1 MDSLVLGLCTD
12 NVVTVLQPSS
22 TIECGGGS
30 SCSCSGSSNIQTGT
44 AALGASFFVPAPTLV
59 TGYITATVVTG
70 TVTVT
75 LNGTTIN
82 TPYVVVVP
90 PALTAT
96 IPFTFFATGNVTL
109 AIAGT
114 TGTVTYQYLY

>member
-44 AALGASFFVPAPTLV
+44 TALGASFFVPAPTLV

-82 TPYVVVVP
+82 TPYVVGP
-90 PALTAT
+90 TAT
-96 IPFTFFATGNVTL
+96 IPFTFFATGNITL
-109 AIAGT
+109 AIAGA
-114 TGTVTYQYLY
+114 TGTITYQYLT

>member
-22 TIECGGGS
+22 TIECGGSS
-30 SCSCSGSSNIQTGT
+30 SCSCSSNIQTGT
-44 AALGASFFVPAPTLV
+44 VALGTSFYVPAPTLV
-59 TGYITATVVTG
+59 TGYITATVATG
-70 TVTVT
+70 AVTVT

-90 PALTAT
+90 PALTTT

>member
-12 NVVTVLQPSS
+12 NVVTVLHPSS
-22 TIECGGGS
+22 TIECS
-30 SCSCSGSSNIQTGT
+30 SCSNIQTGT
-44 AALGASFFVPAPTLV
+44 VALGTSFFVPAPTLV

-82 TPYVVVVP
+82 TPYVVAP
-90 PALTAT
+90 TAT
-96 IPFTFFATGNVTL
+96 IPFTFFSAGNVTL
-109 AIAGT
+109 AVAGA
-114 TGTVTYQYLY
+114 TGTVTYQYLT

>member
-22 TIECGGGS
+22 TIECGGSS
-30 SCSCSGSSNIQTGT
+30 SCSCSSNIQTGT
-44 AALGASFFVPAPTLV
+44 VALGTSFYVPAPTLV
-59 TGYITATVVTG
+59 TGYITATVATG
-70 TVTVT
+70 AVTVT

-82 TPYVVVVP
+82 TPYVVAP
-90 PALTAT
+90 TAT

-109 AIAGT
+109 AVAGA
-114 TGTVTYQYLY
+114 TGTVTYQYLT

>member
-22 TIECGGGS
+22 TIECGFPNGCCS
-30 SCSCSGSSNIQTGT
+30 SIETGT
-44 AALGASFFVPAPTLV
+44 VALGASFYVPAPTLV
-59 TGYITATVVTG
+59 TGYIAATVATG
-70 TVTVT
+70 AVTVA

-82 TPYVVVVP
+82 TPYVVAP
-90 PALTAT
+90 TAT

-109 AIAGT
+109 AIAGA
-114 TGTVTYQYLY
+114 TGTVTYQYLH

>member
-22 TIECGGGS
+22 TIEC
-30 SCSCSGSSNIQTGT
+30 SGCGNIETGT
-44 AALGASFFVPAPTLV
+44 VALGASFYVPAPTLV
-59 TGYITATVVTG
+59 TGYITATVATG
-70 TVTVT
+70 AVTVT

-82 TPYVVVVP
+82 TPYVVAP
-90 PALTAT
+90 TAT

-109 AIAGT
+109 AIAGA
-114 TGTVTYQYLY
+114 TGTVTYQYLQ